1 MSIFDKAFM
10 LSAGERAIKTF
21 AQALIAMFVG
31 GVTILNI
38 NWTDALA
45 VAGTAAIVS
54 LLTSIA
60 SNGIGKWAGP
70 SLADEAIVE
79 EDESDDTE

>member
-21 AQALIAMFVG
+21 AQALVALFVG
-31 GVTILNI
+31 GVTIINI
-38 NWTDALA
+38 SWLDAFA
-45 VAGTAAIVS
+45 VAGTAALVS
-54 LLTSIA
+54 LLTSVG

-79 EDESDDTE
+79 EDESDVSE